1 MLEMQACAQLLCK
14 PDHDLYPG
22 KRPCHVS
29 RHSPENAN
37 SFNLWTSIPSE
48 TQGSEDPSLVYNLTL
63 NMPVLVGCLT
73 NINCP
78 SKSGL
83 LVCDS
88 DHSKLLDSPP
98 FFLIVDGEWLKG
110 NQKSEHN
117 IARYRDYLPYRI
129 LILDK
134 DSDESNV
141 SAGGKAYDYG
151 LRGAVTLSDC
161 SLLESISTAKS
172 DEDAKKIILL
182 VYREWL
188 LKWKP
193 HPNQEPWHLWIGLE
207 RQAKQVEQEW
217 AHAEQCLSDDTSLLR
232 LMVQSYSSAN
242 KIGFATNSIQDVY
255 NSCSENSDADN
266 PSSVSSAQKY
276 WDGERSR
283 PRLTKKALLFD
294 NHGNCFP
301 QAYEVGKA
309 TSLETST
316 RFYQNLSGAVSPE
329 LFRMLSRPPKDKFM
343 FRFFIYSLLEA
354 SLTDVGVVDE
364 RLAWSLVEGVGS
376 DYANN
381 RFAEDLLEHQK
392 AGIFPV
398 FRFRHNE
405 PSQNEDVGHYT
416 LMHKER
422 LEKSMKSVRNDQI
435 DQSSN
440 NLLNGE
446 GITFSTKDK
455 SVSEIALITP
465 RGNDG
470 DGGGPF
476 ELYKLKPDVILIHEG
491 AMDILAAQ
499 GVLWVDESDRE
510 NHVNQL
516 QALYEL
522 APMIIRTSGRGRK
535 SSWLGEH
542 LPFIEFGQVSSGLL
556 TARNKFSL
564 VRGLLGSVGR
574 KLELD

>member
-1 MLEMQACAQLLCK
+1 
-14 PDHDLYPG
+14 
-22 KRPCHVS
+22 
-29 RHSPENAN
+29 
-37 SFNLWTSIPSE
+37 
-48 TQGSEDPSLVYNLTL
+48 
-63 NMPVLVGCLT
+63 
-73 NINCP
+73 
-78 SKSGL
+78 
-83 LVCDS
+83 
-88 DHSKLLDSPP
+88 
-98 FFLIVDGEWLKG
+98 
-110 NQKSEHN
+110 
-117 IARYRDYLPYRI
+117 
-129 LILDK
+129 
-134 DSDESNV
+134 
-141 SAGGKAYDYG
+141 
-151 LRGAVTLSDC
+151 
-161 SLLESISTAKS
+161 
-172 DEDAKKIILL
+172 
-182 VYREWL
+182 
-188 LKWKP
+188 
-193 HPNQEPWHLWIGLE
+193 
-207 RQAKQVEQEW
+207 
-217 AHAEQCLSDDTSLLR
+217 
-232 LMVQSYSSAN
+232 
-242 KIGFATNSIQDVY
+242 
-255 NSCSENSDADN
+255 
-266 PSSVSSAQKY
+266 
-276 WDGERSR
+276 
-283 PRLTKKALLFD
+283 
-294 NHGNCFP
+294 
-301 QAYEVGKA
+301 
-309 TSLETST
+309 
-316 RFYQNLSGAVSPE
+316 
-329 LFRMLSRPPKDKFM
+329 M